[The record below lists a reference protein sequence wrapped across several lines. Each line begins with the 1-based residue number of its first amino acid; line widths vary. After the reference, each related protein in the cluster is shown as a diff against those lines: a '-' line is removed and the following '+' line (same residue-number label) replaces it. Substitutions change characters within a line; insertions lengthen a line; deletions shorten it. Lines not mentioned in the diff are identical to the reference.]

1 MANISIWTGTSYF
14 FPGDTP
20 FGYYD
25 YDYQFQTDADKVA
38 RFCAQRLGYPL
49 VDVELQSGSFYTA
62 FEQAVTVYG
71 NELYSFQSRDNYLS
85 IEGASTSSFLN
96 QALVNNN
103 LAPVIRQ
110 SYTYAEEA
118 GAGGNIDWYSG
129 SIHLT
134 SSVQDYNLGQ
144 WAIDNNITG
153 GIEVKKIFYEGIPAI
168 NQLYSPWAGLGPG
181 ATSAV
186 GLTGLAGYGPATNF
200 ILMPLSY
207 DLTNINAIEMSNDIR
222 LSNYSFQII
231 NNKLKIFPI
240 PTDTDHGLRL
250 WFNYI
255 KIEDRINSAI
265 TQAGGKVNNLFKMP
279 YTNPVYSQINSIGR
293 SWVFEYTLALAKE
306 MLGYIR
312 GKYSTVPIPG
322 AEVTLNQSD
331 LLSAATA
338 EKEALITRLREYFD
352 STSRQALLERKQ
364 AESTARQSE
373 LNQVPMT
380 IYIG

>member
-49 VDVELQSGSFYTA
+49 VDIELQSGSFYTA

-85 IEGASTSSFLN
+85 VEGASTSSFLN

-118 GAGGNIDWYSG
+118 GTGGNIDWYSG

-144 WAIDNNITG
+144 WAIDNNVTG
-153 GIEVKKIFYEGIPAI
+153 GIEVKKIFYDRIPAI

-207 DLTNINAIEMSNDIR
+207 DLTNVNAIEMSNDVR
-222 LSNYSFQII
+222 LSNYSFQLI

-240 PTDTDHGLRL
+240 PTDEDHGLKL

-265 TQAGGKVNNLFKMP
+265 VHDGSKVNNLFKMP
-279 YTNPVYSQINSIGR
+279 YTNPVYMQINSIGR
-293 SWVFEYTLALAKE
+293 SWIFEYTLALAKE

-338 EKEALITRLREYFD
+338 EKEALIARLREYFD